1 MELIRK
7 FPISLVIQVGVI
19 QKAYVHMTMA
29 TDELLHLK
37 LCAKTPHLENTT
49 VRTETKRKTN
59 N

>member
-1 MELIRK
+1 M
-7 FPISLVIQVGVI
+7 IQVGVI

-37 LCAKTPHLENTT
+37 LYAKTPHLEITT